1 MPDPARPP
9 VAPAR
14 PTTLRHLGDE
24 RVDPWFWLRER
35 DDPAVLAYL
44 EAENEYTDT
53 SLAHSGQLRDD
64 LYAEIVGRVRQ
75 TDASAPV
82 RRGPFEYFTRTI
94 EGQQYDV
101 HCRRAAGTPGLPDA
115 DVAPGGTPGETVLLD
130 ENELARSHDYF
141 AVGDLATNPSQT
153 VAAYTIDTTGGERYD
168 LRFRSLDIDLHTH
181 ADLDDVVPDVYY
193 GIAWANDDRTV
204 YFTRPDDAMRPWQV
218 WRHTIGTRTEA
229 DVLVYQEDDDRFFV
243 SVERARTGRVLLITS
258 ASKVTTEVRLIDADD
273 VSAEARVVEPRV
285 HSHEYHVEHYQ
296 GARGSLLFVLTNS
309 DGAENFAL
317 MVTPTEGPR
326 PRELDDGPRAP
337 TRGAS
342 R

>member
-1 MPDPARPP
+1 M
-9 VAPAR
+9 
-14 PTTLRHLGDE
+14 RHLGDE

-130 ENELARSHDYF
+130 ENELARGHDYF
-141 AVGDLATNPSQT
+141 VGDLEPNPAQT
-153 VAAYTIDTTGGERYD
+153 VAYTTDTTGERYD
-168 LRFRSLDIDLHTH
+168 LRFRSPDTGV
-181 ADLDDVVPDVYY
+181 DLDDTARRVL
-193 GIAWANDDRTV
+193 RTPGERRSNRV
-204 YFTRPDDAMRPWQV
+204 SRGPTTPCARGRCGDTPRHRP
-218 WRHTIGTRTEA
+218 A
-229 DVLVYQEDDDRFFV
+229 DVLVTRKTMNASCV
-243 SVERARTGRVLLITS
+243 RRSLTGRLLSLCIQDHDEVRSPTPTTS
-258 ASKVTTEVRLIDADD
+258 A
-273 VSAEARVVEPRV
+273 EPRCRAAAQ
-285 HSHEYHVEHYQ
+285 SRGPS
-296 GARGSLLFVLTNS
+296 GA
-309 DGAENFAL
+309 
-317 MVTPTEGPR
+317 PR
-326 PRELDDGPRAP
+326 R
-337 TRGAS
+337 T
-342 R
+342 